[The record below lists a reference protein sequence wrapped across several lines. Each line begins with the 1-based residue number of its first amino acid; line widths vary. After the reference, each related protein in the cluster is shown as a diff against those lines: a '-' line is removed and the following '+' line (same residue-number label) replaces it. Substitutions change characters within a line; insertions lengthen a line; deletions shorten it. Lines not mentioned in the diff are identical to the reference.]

1 MDIIQFV
8 LFFIIIFIAYF
19 IQGVTGFGSAI
30 FALPLASIFM
40 PLNQII
46 PSLLAFSVMQN
57 AGIALTDRKHIIKG
71 DLVKIILLILIGVP
85 FGIII
90 FNKLPE
96 DILKIFLSLMII
108 YISVSSFFKMKT
120 KEDKSNNKT
129 SPFDFLYL
137 FFGGCIHGAF
147 GTGGPLIVVYFV
159 KRIHNKKVFRATM
172 CFIWMVINVVLIIQR
187 AIEGWYSTKVL
198 MLIGCGAF
206 FVLIGT
212 YFGNIVHNHIS
223 EEKFLKISYVI
234 LFCTGISL
242 LINTLL

>member
-1 MDIIQFV
+1 MDIIEFV

-40 PLNQII
+40 PLNRII
-46 PSLLAFSVMQN
+46 PSLLVFSVMQN
-57 AGIALTDRKHIIKG
+57 TGIVVTDRKHIIKR
-71 DLVKIILLILIGVP
+71 DLVKIISLILVGVP
-85 FGIII
+85 FGIIL

-108 YISVSSFFKMKT
+108 YISISSFIKMKT
-120 KEDKSNNKT
+120 KKDKTNNKK
-129 SPFDFLYL
+129 SFMDFLYL

-187 AIEGWYSTKVL
+187 AIEGWYTTSVFL
-198 MLIGCGAF
+198 LIGCGAF
-206 FVLIGT
+206 FVIIGT

-234 LFCTGISL
+234 LFFTGISL
-242 LINTLL
+242 FINTIW

>member
-1 MDIIQFV
+1 MDIIQFI

-40 PLNQII
+40 PLNTII
-46 PSLLAFSVMQN
+46 PSLLVFSVMQN
-57 AGIALTDRKHIIKG
+57 TSIVVTDRKHIIKG
-71 DLVKIILLILIGVP
+71 DLIKIISLILIGVP
-85 FGIII
+85 FGIIL

-96 DILKIFLSLMII
+96 NILKIFLSLMII
-108 YISVSSFFKMKT
+108 YISISSFTKMKT
-120 KEDKSNNKT
+120 KKDKSNNKT

-159 KRIHNKKVFRATM
+159 KRIHNKKIFRATM
-172 CFIWMVINVVLIIQR
+172 CFIWMVINIILIMQR
-187 AIEGWYSTKVL
+187 AIEGWYTTEVL
-198 MLIGCGAF
+198 ILIGCSAF
-206 FVLIGT
+206 FVIIGT

-223 EEKFLKISYVI
+223 EEKFLKVSYVI
-234 LFCTGISL
+234 LLCTGISL
-242 LINTLL
+242 LVNTIW